1 MLGVQSVHN
10 PIQGEFARQLRE
22 TMSRMQ
28 SGQLNEADIRRQK
41 FQEERGEY
49 DFQWKQGHHL

>member
-28 SGQLNEADIRRQK
+28 SGHLNEADFRRQK
-41 FQEERGEY
+41 FQAERGEY
-49 DFQWKQGHHL
+49 DFQWK